1 MVLVKTHSTEGRCV
15 IGPGKNILF
24 AGTSVHLSARKCL
37 QALAVMGLMPEMLD
51 TCLDSQ
57 TLGVY
62 LSVRIREDG
71 PLLRLLVYG
80 GLVK

>member
-1 MVLVKTHSTEGRCV
+1 M
-15 IGPGKNILF
+15 
-24 AGTSVHLSARKCL
+24 
-37 QALAVMGLMPEMLD
+37 MGLMPEMLD